1 MLLKVNIYLYYIF
14 DKSFLI
20 KRTIYIY
27 HIYGSF
33 NIFNLN
39 LNFYFL
45 ANSELIISSVPPLSN
60 NTSTVTLSYVS
71 ILFRPIFTITSL
83 SMFLLSRLQQDI
95 FSITLENIAS
105 LLLLQKPNQGL
116 LSSPLYLS
124 LIYYYYCSHI

>member
-20 KRTIYIY
+20 KKTIYIY

-45 ANSELIISSVPPLSN
+45 ANSELIISSVPLLSD

-83 SMFLLSRLQQDI
+83 SMSLLSRLQQDI

-124 LIYYYYCSHI
+124 LIYYYYCPHI